1 MFGLNTNGLEI
12 SKKGLES
19 LMTSN
24 PEMREKLTDDIR
36 TLLWQA
42 RDRLALDV
50 KAMYGG
56 ERESWRAVRN
66 IVYRKVLGG
75 DLNIKNM
82 KRGTANWRVVQKVRK
97 VEQNPHMRGGN
108 RRYQS
113 LRSARLEGYEGK
125 ARGFI
130 LRFQNEGTGDRYNK
144 PVPTHRLRTFK
155 RKPKPSGKRAFR
167 GRITGADFFVSN
179 AKKEL
184 GIMAVELEKLID
196 KEMENMYNETT
207 NK

>member
-1 MFGLNTNGLEI
+1 MFGLNTKGVEV
-12 SKKGLES
+12 SKKGLEK
-19 LMTSN
+19 LMTSD
-24 PEMREKLTDDIR
+24 PEMREKLIDDIR

-42 RDRLALDV
+42 RDRLALDI

-56 ERESWRAVRN
+56 EREPWRAVRN

-75 DLNIKNM
+75 DLNIQDM

-108 RRYQS
+108 RRHQS
-113 LRSARLEGYEGK
+113 ITSARREGYEGK

-144 PVPTHRLRTFK
+144 PMMIHQTRGGNRRSSK
-155 RKPKPSGKRAFR
+155 KAFR
-167 GRITGADFFVSN
+167 GRITGAEFFVSN
-179 AKKEL
+179 ATREL
-184 GIMAVELEKLID
+184 GRMAADLGKLID
-196 KEMENMYNETT
+196 DEMEKMYNEST
-207 NK
+207 K